1 MIYIADYIILVYYP
15 YQASTQIEKGK
26 KKKKLNLNTKHKHN
40 T

>member
-26 KKKKLNLNTKHKHN
+26 KKNLNLNTKHKHN